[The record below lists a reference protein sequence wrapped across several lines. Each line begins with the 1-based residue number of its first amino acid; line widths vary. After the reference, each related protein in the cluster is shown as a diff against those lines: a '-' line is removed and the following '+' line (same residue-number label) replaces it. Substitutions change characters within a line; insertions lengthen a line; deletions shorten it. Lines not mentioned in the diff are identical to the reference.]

1 MSADSISII
10 FLGLSVFLLLMMV
23 IGLAKFV
30 YKLQDAI
37 VVISKYLT
45 LMMERE
51 KCLNLQTR
59 KDRKLIK
66 RTLKLKLKFEKIST
80 TRNEHTKSYVR
91 HIFN

>member
-51 KCLNLQTR
+51 K
-59 KDRKLIK
+59 
-66 RTLKLKLKFEKIST
+66 
-80 TRNEHTKSYVR
+80 
-91 HIFN
+91 